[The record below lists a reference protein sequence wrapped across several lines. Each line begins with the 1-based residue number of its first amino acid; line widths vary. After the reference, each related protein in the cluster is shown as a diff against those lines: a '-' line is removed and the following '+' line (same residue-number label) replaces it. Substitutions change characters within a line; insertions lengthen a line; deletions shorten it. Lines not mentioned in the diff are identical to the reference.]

1 MTFVLLV
8 TLHINALCNGF
19 FNAKSS
25 VFISHDSENRR
36 LCLMK
41 WRSKMIQNLPYFL
54 NMKTHGHSIC
64 MYIVFYHFLLFFPN
78 KCLGLCW
85 HRFSYSKNMT
95 NFETF
100 TKVISSSISL
110 FFADEW
116 NRYVLLIRL
125 NQIFQYFSFVRW
137 QQNCWPIEVT
147 QPQGQFFQVDLLG
160 NNISIAPKNK
170 FGSIVKKRKFYL

>member
-1 MTFVLLV
+1 MHYVMDFSMQKVLFLLV
-8 TLHINALCNGF
+8 TIQKIDVYAWWNDVAKWFKTCHIFWMRKPMA
-19 FNAKSS
+19 
-25 VFISHDSENRR
+25 IS
-36 LCLMK
+36 L
-41 WRSKMIQNLPYFL
+41 
-54 NMKTHGHSIC
+54 GHSIC
-64 MYIVFYHFLLFFPN
+64 MYIVFFYHFLLFFPN

-170 FGSIVKKRKFYL
+170 FGSRVCTIEFLLQ